1 MRRRLF
7 IIKKKNKTKKDR
19 DTFSQRADAG
29 TNLISTE
36 MLLCFGGTCK
46 SPAEIVNSL
55 IIRAVSSRQ
64 RWKAPMSAFLLLSD
78 NMSSGKFCPH
88 SEIRSI
94 LFFCVPLLNVIVPAQ
109 QFPPHSARHN
119 SGFTH
124 IQTPLFLYSNNFF
137 VFLIGHLYFLLLS
150 KSSSFIQPEAWGAP
164 LQTTVQ
170 APTTAYS

>member
-1 MRRRLF
+1 
-7 IIKKKNKTKKDR
+7 
-19 DTFSQRADAG
+19 
-29 TNLISTE
+29 

-94 LFFCVPLLNVIVPAQ
+94 LFFLSPSPECYRASSTVPSTLGQTQLRLYAHSNPPFSLQQ
-109 QFPPHSARHN
+109 QFLCLPNRPSLFSPSVQEYLVYTARGLRGPTANHCAGSYN
-119 SGFTH
+119 R
-124 IQTPLFLYSNNFF
+124 
-137 VFLIGHLYFLLLS
+137 LLLMMHRARNS
-150 KSSSFIQPEAWGAP
+150 LPA
-164 LQTTVQ
+164 V
-170 APTTAYS
+170 YY